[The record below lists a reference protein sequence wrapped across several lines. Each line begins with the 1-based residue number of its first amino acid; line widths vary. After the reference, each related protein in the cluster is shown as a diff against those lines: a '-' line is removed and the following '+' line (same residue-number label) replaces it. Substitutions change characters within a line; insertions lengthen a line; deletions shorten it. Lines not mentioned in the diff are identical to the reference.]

1 MPFFFPLYIPA
12 LPRATAD
19 YTKPHAAFFCSFLW
33 LFLSY
38 TRDFISLF
46 VQLTVTCRG
55 QFLPGVLRGSP
66 RRRLNRLLSQT
77 GSWKIEFAGGPP
89 GPPKLFFLLYFF
101 CCSYPSAPNLWLNQI
116 AFCSGFPIQKQA
128 MPAIFHRA
136 RTTCPL
142 FSYTEYIAS
151 LNFCLLLAYVIA
163 RYSASLAS
171 RILTSRPTYAEKL
184 QGYKNL
190 SPRSNT
196 LPLAGHANTSF
207 LTFAVPKKNLIHVF
221 SGHWPLFF
229 AFFCRHFGHFLH
241 YHAD

>member
-1 MPFFFPLYIPA
+1 MPENTQQKNGMLLRIKPA
-12 LPRATAD
+12 CRFSFHNTFNRCYVLLQITRSPTLL
-19 YTKPHAAFFCSFLW
+19 FLW

-38 TRDFISLF
+38 ARDSIFLCATDNHLPQSVPPGEFPRRKLNYLLVHRLAVKNRICRWAARPAKTCFLLLF
-46 VQLTVTCRG
+46 LS
-55 QFLPGVLRGSP
+55 FLPLCSKT
-66 RRRLNRLLSQT
+66 T
-77 GSWKIEFAGGPP
+77 GTDSIP
-89 GPPKLFFLLYFF
+89 
-101 CCSYPSAPNLWLNQI
+101 
-116 AFCSGFPIQKQA
+116 CSGFPIQKQVI
-128 MPAIFHRA
+128 PAIFHRA

-196 LPLAGHANTSF
+196 IPLAGHANTSF
-207 LTFAVPKKNLIHVF
+207 LTFAVPKKT
-221 SGHWPLFF
+221 
-229 AFFCRHFGHFLH
+229 
-241 YHAD
+241 

>member
-38 TRDFISLF
+38 TRDFISLC
-46 VQLTVTCRG
+46 VTDSH
-55 QFLPGVLRGSP
+55 LPQSVFPGEFP
-66 RRRLNRLLSQT
+66 RRKLNYLLVRRLAV
-77 GSWKIEFAGGPP
+77 KIEFTGGPP
-89 GPPKLFFLLYFF
+89 GPPKLFLVAFLLLLPL
-101 CCSYPSAPNLWLNQI
+101 CSKSTTGADSIP
-116 AFCSGFPIQKQA
+116 CSGFPIQKQA
-128 MPAIFHRA
+128 IPAIFHRA
-136 RTTCPL
+136 RITCPL

-207 LTFAVPKKNLIHVF
+207 LTFAVPKKT
-221 SGHWPLFF
+221 
-229 AFFCRHFGHFLH
+229 
-241 YHAD
+241 

>member
-1 MPFFFPLYIPA
+1 MPFFFPLHIPA

-128 MPAIFHRA
+128 IPAIFHRA

-151 LNFCLLLAYVIA
+151 LNLCLFRAYAIA
-163 RYSASLAS
+163 RYSVLSVTDSHLS
-171 RILTSRPTYAEKL
+171 TNLCWKTTRVQKL
-184 QGYKNL
+184 IAAL
-190 SPRSNT
+190 
-196 LPLAGHANTSF
+196 
-207 LTFAVPKKNLIHVF
+207 
-221 SGHWPLFF
+221 
-229 AFFCRHFGHFLH
+229 
-241 YHAD
+241 

>member
-19 YTKPHAAFFCSFLW
+19 YTKPHAYTFQRCHVLLQITRSPTLLFFALFLW

-38 TRDFISLF
+38 TRDFISLC
-46 VQLTVTCRG
+46 VTDSH
-55 QFLPGVLRGSP
+55 LPQSVFPGEFP
-66 RRRLNRLLSQT
+66 RRKLNYLLVRRLAV
-77 GSWKIEFAGGPP
+77 KIEFTGVPP
-89 GPPKLFFLLYFF
+89 GPPKLFLVAFLLLLPL
-101 CCSYPSAPNLWLNQI
+101 CSKSTTGADSIP
-116 AFCSGFPIQKQA
+116 CSGFPIQKQA
-128 MPAIFHRA
+128 IPAIFHRA
-136 RTTCPL
+136 RITCPL

-207 LTFAVPKKNLIHVF
+207 LTFAVPKKT
-221 SGHWPLFF
+221 
-229 AFFCRHFGHFLH
+229 
-241 YHAD
+241 

>member
-1 MPFFFPLYIPA
+1 
-12 LPRATAD
+12 
-19 YTKPHAAFFCSFLW
+19 
-33 LFLSY
+33 
-38 TRDFISLF
+38 
-46 VQLTVTCRG
+46 
-55 QFLPGVLRGSP
+55 
-66 RRRLNRLLSQT
+66 
-77 GSWKIEFAGGPP
+77 
-89 GPPKLFFLLYFF
+89 
-101 CCSYPSAPNLWLNQI
+101 
-116 AFCSGFPIQKQA
+116 

-229 AFFCRHFGHFLH
+229 AFFVDILAIFCTTMQISLRIRYSAPELCPMHLKNVVSARPEQTCIFHRLTRLLCCPVACIYNMPNKIPKRRFF
-241 YHAD
+241 

>member
-1 MPFFFPLYIPA
+1 MQPLHLSSKSSYLFYIPRSFSKTFA
-12 LPRATAD
+12 ARL
-19 YTKPHAAFFCSFLW
+19 HARENCFL
-33 LFLSY
+33 
-38 TRDFISLF
+38 
-46 VQLTVTCRG
+46 
-55 QFLPGVLRGSP
+55 
-66 RRRLNRLLSQT
+66 
-77 GSWKIEFAGGPP
+77 
-89 GPPKLFFLLYFF
+89 LFFLLLLPL
-101 CCSYPSAPNLWLNQI
+101 CSKSTTGADSIP
-116 AFCSGFPIQKQA
+116 CSGFPIQKQA
-128 MPAIFHRA
+128 IPTIFHRA

-207 LTFAVPKKNLIHVF
+207 LTFAVPKKNLIHAF

-229 AFFCRHFGHFLH
+229 AFFVDILAIFCTTMQIRLRIRHSAPKLYLIH
-241 YHAD
+241 